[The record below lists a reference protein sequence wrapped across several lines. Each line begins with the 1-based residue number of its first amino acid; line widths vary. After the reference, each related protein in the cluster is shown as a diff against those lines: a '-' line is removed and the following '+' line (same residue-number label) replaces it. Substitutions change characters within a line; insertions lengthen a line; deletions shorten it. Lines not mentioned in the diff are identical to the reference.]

1 MESAPT
7 TSPQYEPQKS
17 GPMEFQTTA
26 QKDCYERIAPWM
38 TDLFGDAAVAFED
51 EPLFIISIGSAV
63 ASTRVVPWG
72 DDEAL
77 ITTRAFVVTDVEMT
91 PELSYYLLRAN
102 DGIYFGR
109 FALDGEDDIV
119 FEHSLVG
126 STCDRIEL
134 RHSVTTVVRLADD
147 YDDEIVARWGGK
159 RALDRWASPQ

>member
-1 MESAPT
+1 
-7 TSPQYEPQKS
+7 
-17 GPMEFQTTA
+17 MEFRTTA
-26 QKDCYERIAPWM
+26 QQDCYERIAPWM
-38 TDLFGDAAVAFED
+38 TDLFGEAAVAFED
-51 EPLFIISIGSAV
+51 EPLFIITIGSAV

-72 DDEAL
+72 DEEAL

-126 STCDRIEL
+126 SSCDRIEL

>member
-1 MESAPT
+1 
-7 TSPQYEPQKS
+7 
-17 GPMEFQTTA
+17 MEFQTSA
-26 QKDCYERIAPWM
+26 QKDCYNRIFPWM
-38 TDLFGDAAVAFED
+38 TDLFGESAVAFED
-51 EPLFIISIGSAV
+51 EPLFIITIGSAV

-102 DGIYFGR
+102 NGIFFGR
-109 FALDGEDDIV
+109 FALDNEDDIV

-126 STCDRIEL
+126 SSCDRIEL

>member
-1 MESAPT
+1 
-7 TSPQYEPQKS
+7 
-17 GPMEFQTTA
+17 MEFQTPS
-26 QKDCYERIAPWM
+26 QKNCYDRIAPWM
-38 TDLFGDAAVAFED
+38 TDLFGESAVAFED
-51 EPLFIISIGSAV
+51 EPLFIITIGSAV

-77 ITTRAFVVTDVEMT
+77 ITTRAYVVTDVEVT
-91 PELSYYLLRAN
+91 PELGYYLLRAN

-109 FALDGEDDIV
+109 FALDSEDDIV

>member
-1 MESAPT
+1 
-7 TSPQYEPQKS
+7 
-17 GPMEFQTTA
+17 MEFQTTA

-38 TDLFGDAAVAFED
+38 TDLFGDSAVAFED
-51 EPLFIISIGSAV
+51 EPLFIITIGSAV

-102 DGIYFGR
+102 NGIYFGR
-109 FALDGEDDIV
+109 FALDNEDDIV

-126 STCDRIEL
+126 SSCDRIEL